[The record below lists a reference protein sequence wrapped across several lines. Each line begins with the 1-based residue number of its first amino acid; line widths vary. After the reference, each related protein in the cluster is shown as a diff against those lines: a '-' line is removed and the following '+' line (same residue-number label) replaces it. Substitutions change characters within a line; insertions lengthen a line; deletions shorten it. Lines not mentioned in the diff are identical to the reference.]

1 MIKKFLILSMIALF
15 TVSISSC
22 REEEKSIGDEVEDVV
37 DDVED
42 AVD

>member
-1 MIKKFLILSMIALF
+1 MIKKILVVSIVALF
-15 TVSISSC
+15 AVSITSC
-22 REEEKSIGDEVEDVV
+22 REEKTTGDKIEDVV

>member
-1 MIKKFLILSMIALF
+1 MIKKFLVLSMIALF

-22 REEEKSIGDEVEDVV
+22 REESDSVSDDVEDVV

>member
-1 MIKKFLILSMIALF
+1 MIKKFVVLTIVALF
-15 TVSISSC
+15 AVSISSC
-22 REEEKSIGDEVEDVV
+22 REENTVSDDVEDVV

>member
-1 MIKKFLILSMIALF
+1 MIKKIFLLSMIALF
-15 TVSISSC
+15 TASISSC
-22 REEEKSIGDEVEDVV
+22 REEKTIADDVEDVV

>member
-1 MIKKFLILSMIALF
+1 MIKKILVLSIVALF
-15 TVSISSC
+15 AVGTSSC
-22 REEEKSIGDEVEDVV
+22 REEKTTGDKIEDVV